1 MLLELAERLK
11 INLNEVPVIGDSV
24 RDLQAARAA
33 GALPVLVR
41 TGNGMETAET
51 LSRDES
57 LENDVPVFD
66 DLAAFTNDFLRN
78 SRSRL

>member
-1 MLLELAERLK
+1 MLLELAQRLK
-11 INLNEVPVIGDSV
+11 INLNEVPMIGDSA

-51 LSRDES
+51 LSREES
-57 LENDVPVFD
+57 LNDVPVFD